1 MDPPKM
7 AADPFAEQDVQ
18 CIATNHVGRAPWQ
31 TEQRMLAGRVLY
43 GLLVRSEAVI
53 LFTNVQCLHVFP
65 RLACAQL
72 CIALEML
79 FRVLAGLCLVVVQH
93 STTLMLRMPPLIS
106 WLDCTATLALEMHR
120 FGSWLGCS
128 TT

>member
-1 MDPPKM
+1 M

-43 GLLVRSEAVI
+43 GLLVRGEAVI

-65 RLACAQL
+65 RLARAQL

-93 STTLMLRMPPLIS
+93 STTNAANASFDFLAGLYCNFSTGNASSRVLA
-106 WLDCTATLALEMHR
+106 WL
-120 FGSWLGCS
+120 
-128 TT
+128 